1 MLNSYVPFDLFLA
14 ILELWEILW
23 AEAALYVATDY
34 SVEIIKSKV
43 KYGKRDIKLQTHT
56 TSRDACWAVQMPTTT
71 VVFLN
76 ALWHVMKNYAGE
88 RTEVQG

>member
-1 MLNSYVPFDLFLA
+1 M
-14 ILELWEILW
+14 
-23 AEAALYVATDY
+23 
-34 SVEIIKSKV
+34 
-43 KYGKRDIKLQTHT
+43 KLQTHT
-56 TSRDACWAVQMPTTT
+56 TSLDACWAVQMPTTK